1 MEVKSIILIA
11 SSDPATIKNITGYFS
26 DEYEFITTEKRDKC
40 LTHIKNN
47 HLIFIFLDID
57 IITAN
62 DTFQSGFADI
72 LECIGKTDTFP
83 EIIVLCPP
91 QKVRQAVQFVR
102 IGASGYL
109 IYPID
114 FTEVGCLI
122 ESIREYNKLQLKIE
136 SIQDTFWLKE
146 VDHLVKTKN
155 ASMQKVINAAKSV
168 AQTNSTVLITGETG
182 TGKGVLGKLIH
193 QHSLR
198 KEGPFISIHCGAIPE
213 NLIESELFGHEKGS
227 YTGALSKKM
236 GRFELSSGGTIF
248 LDEVGTMTLNSQI
261 KLLRILQ
268 ERIIQRVGSE
278 NDIPVDVRVIAAAN
292 RNLLKLCENGEFR
305 TDLYYRLN
313 VFPIEIPPLRS
324 RKEDIPHIA
333 DVIINR
339 LNASYGKNILGFSN
353 SVINGFQQYSWPGNI
368 RELENVIERAY
379 ILENS
384 SYLTQENFPIEI
396 VPFQA
401 DKPVTLLETDDTLA
415 TVRQRGIKDI
425 EIKYI
430 QEKLA
435 KHSGRIDKTANEA
448 GISPRQ
454 LHKLMTKYQLKREQ
468 YLKQSTS

>member
-1 MEVKSIILIA
+1 
-11 SSDPATIKNITGYFS
+11 
-26 DEYEFITTEKRDKC
+26 
-40 LTHIKNN
+40 
-47 HLIFIFLDID
+47 
-57 IITAN
+57 
-62 DTFQSGFADI
+62 
-72 LECIGKTDTFP
+72 
-83 EIIVLCPP
+83 
-91 QKVRQAVQFVR
+91 
-102 IGASGYL
+102 
-109 IYPID
+109 
-114 FTEVGCLI
+114 
-122 ESIREYNKLQLKIE
+122 LKIE

-155 ASMQKVINAAKSV
+155 ALMQKVINAAKSV
-168 AQTNSTVLITGETG
+168 AQTNSTVLLSGETG

-198 KEGPFISIHCGAIPE
+198 KEGPFVCIHCGAIPE
-213 NLIESELFGHEKGS
+213 NLIESELFGHEKGA

-236 GRFELSSGGTIF
+236 GRFELSCGGTIF

-261 KLLRILQ
+261 KLLRVLQ

-292 RNLLKLCENGEFR
+292 RNLLKLCEKGEFR

-313 VFPIEIPPLRS
+313 VFPIEIPPLRN

-333 DVIINR
+333 DVIIKR

-353 SVINGFQQYSWPGNI
+353 SVINSFHLYSWPGNI

-396 VPFQA
+396 VPYQA
-401 DKPVTLLETDDTLA
+401 DEPVILLETNDTLA
-415 TVRQRGIKDI
+415 AVRQRCIKDI

-430 QEKLA
+430 QEKLS
-435 KHSGRIDKTANEA
+435 KHRGRIGKTANEA

-454 LHKLMTKYQLKREQ
+454 LHKLMTKYQIKREQ
-468 YLKQSTS
+468 YLNQSSS